1 MLFQEI
7 DQMIASIGLPYAYY
21 QFPQGTEQA
30 APFICFF
37 YDLDNDFIADNT
49 NYAKIEQLTIE
60 LYQDFWDDE
69 TERKVEAAM
78 KEAGMVYTRERVVI
92 DSEKLFETIYTTEVL
107 ING

>member
-37 YDLDNDFIADNT
+37 YGSDNDFIADNT
-49 NYAKIEQLTIE
+49 NYANIEQLSIE

-69 TERKVEAAM
+69 TERKVEAAL
-78 KEAGMVYTRERVVI
+78 EAAGMVYTRERVVI

-107 ING
+107 INA

>member
-92 DSEKLFETIYTTEVL
+92 VSEKLFETIYTTEVL

>member
-1 MLFQEI
+1 MRFQEV

-37 YDLDNDFIADNT
+37 YGLDNDFIADNT
-49 NYAKIEQLTIE
+49 NYAKIEQLSIE

-69 TERKVEAAM
+69 TERRVEAALGA
-78 KEAGMVYTRERVVI
+78 AGMVYTRERVVI

-107 ING
+107 INA